1 LSSIDDL
8 IARCISED
16 KKGNDMRARSELLSG
31 AARPKKKAG
40 KAGAKPAI
48 VARMAPADRKAMI
61 LARATEFFA
70 EYGLTAQT
78 RPLAAAC
85 GVAQRLLYRY
95 FPSKAALLD
104 EVYQQ
109 GIVAPFKAVWLVR
122 LKDRTRPFEQRLA
135 EFYGNYYTDVLTR
148 KWLRLFLYASLAEV
162 RMAPDYIVAIIL
174 EMLETIVEEA
184 AHDQRVELPRDKAVR
199 HEIGWVLHGAV
210 SHFAI
215 RRHLYAASQ
224 KVAEERVLA
233 LQMRMFLAG
242 FTATVAEAR
251 GFEATR
257 KEPARAR
264 QR

>member
-1 LSSIDDL
+1 
-8 IARCISED
+8 
-16 KKGNDMRARSELLSG
+16 MRARSKLLSG
-31 AARPKKKAG
+31 ATRAKAVG
-40 KAGAKPAI
+40 KVAVI
-48 VARMAPADRKAMI
+48 ARMAPADRKAMI
-61 LARATEFFA
+61 LTRATEFFA

-78 RPLAAAC
+78 RALAAAC

-109 GIVAPFKAVWLVR
+109 AIVAPFKAVWLVR

-135 EFYGNYYTDVLTR
+135 EFYRNYYADVLTR

-162 RMAPDYIVAIIL
+162 RMAPDYIAAIIL
-174 EMLETIVEEA
+174 EMLKTIVEEA
-184 AHDQRVELPRDKAVR
+184 AHDQRVDLPRDAALL

-215 RRHLYAASQ
+215 RRHLYAASRQ
-224 KVAEERVLA
+224 ISEDRVLA

-242 FTATVAEAR
+242 FAAVVAEAR
-251 GFEATR
+251 GFEANR
-257 KEPARAR
+257 KELPRAR
-264 QR
+264 SR

>member
-1 LSSIDDL
+1 
-8 IARCISED
+8 
-16 KKGNDMRARSELLSG
+16 MRARSGLLSG
-31 AARPKKKAG
+31 TARPKKAG
-40 KAGAKPAI
+40 KAAGKATV

-61 LARATEFFA
+61 LSRATEFFA

-78 RPLAAAC
+78 RALAAAC

-95 FPSKAALLD
+95 FPSKAVLLD

-109 GIVAPFKAVWLVR
+109 AIVAPFKAVWLVR

-135 EFYGNYYTDVLTR
+135 EFYRNYYADVLTR

-162 RMAPDYIVAIIL
+162 RMAPDYISAIII

-184 AHDQRVELPRDKAVR
+184 AHDQRVELPRDR
-199 HEIGWVLHGAV
+199 ILLHEIGWVLHGTV

-224 KVAEERVLA
+224 RISEDRVLA
-233 LQMRMFLAG
+233 LHIRMFIAG
-242 FTATVAEAR
+242 FSATVAEAQA
-251 GFEATR
+251 FEANCV
-257 KEPARAR
+257 ELPRAR
-264 QR
+264 

>member
-1 LSSIDDL
+1 MVEFTLGK
-8 IARCISED
+8 A
-16 KKGNDMRARSELLSG
+16 GNGAMRARSKLLSG
-31 AARPKKKAG
+31 AVRPKTAG
-40 KAGAKPAI
+40 KLA
-48 VARMAPADRKAMI
+48 VVTRMAPADRKAMI
-61 LARATEFFA
+61 LNRATEFFA

-78 RPLAAAC
+78 RALAAAC

-109 GIVAPFKAVWLVR
+109 AIVAPFKAVWLVR
-122 LKDRTRPFEQRLA
+122 LKDRTRPFEQLLA
-135 EFYGNYYTDVLTR
+135 EFYRNYYADVLTR

-162 RMAPDYIVAIIL
+162 RMAPDYISAIIL

-184 AHDQRVELPRDKAVR
+184 AHDQKVDLPRDPALL

-215 RRHLYAASQ
+215 RRHLYAASRQ
-224 KVAEERVLA
+224 VSEDRVLA

-242 FTATVAEAR
+242 FAAVVAEAR
-251 GFEATR
+251 GFEVTR
-257 KEPARAR
+257 KELPRAR
-264 QR
+264 SK

>member
-1 LSSIDDL
+1 
-8 IARCISED
+8 
-16 KKGNDMRARSELLSG
+16 MRARSELLSG
-31 AARPKKKAG
+31 TSQPKKAG
-40 KAGAKPAI
+40 KAGGKAAV

-61 LARATEFFA
+61 LSRATDFFA

-78 RPLAAAC
+78 RALAAAC

-95 FPSKAALLD
+95 FPSKATLLD

-135 EFYGNYYTDVLTR
+135 EFYRNYYADVLTR

-162 RMAPDYIVAIIL
+162 RMAPDYIAAIIL
-174 EMLETIVEEA
+174 EMLEAIVKEA
-184 AHDQRVELPRDKAVR
+184 AHDQQVELPRDPALL

-224 KVAEERVLA
+224 QISEDRVLT
-233 LQMRMFLAG
+233 LQMRMFLGG
-242 FTATVAEAR
+242 FAAAVAESR
-251 GFEATR
+251 GFEETR
-257 KEPARAR
+257 DELPRGR
-264 QR
+264 LR